1 MFVVEFGQSTK
12 HQGQNMANNVKIVI
26 VGDGSVGK
34 TSLCNVFVNQS
45 FPTNHDATV
54 FENFSQELYVC
65 GQVWPNNLTGK
76 DFHS

>member
-1 MFVVEFGQSTK
+1 
-12 HQGQNMANNVKIVI
+12 MASNVKIVI

-65 GQVWPNNLTGK
+65 GQV
-76 DFHS
+76 